1 MTNKQFKLIS
11 LYAPRSDFEET
22 NTSPLSICLNKPLY
36 RLFNSLPLQ
45 IKKESSITVDSNGT
59 MYGTEAQE
67 VFKINMSNFYLSN
80 VLKLNTAPKL
90 DGTIYES
97 ASVQVEYL
105 GGYQDYSTFDS

>member
-1 MTNKQFKLIS
+1 MSRVLGLRISDYALYFSFDKQTKLIS

-59 MYGTEAQE
+59 VYGTDIQE
-67 VFKINMSNFYLSN
+67 VFKINMSNFYLPR
-80 VLKLNTAPKL
+80 LN
-90 DGTIYES
+90 
-97 ASVQVEYL
+97 
-105 GGYQDYSTFDS
+105 